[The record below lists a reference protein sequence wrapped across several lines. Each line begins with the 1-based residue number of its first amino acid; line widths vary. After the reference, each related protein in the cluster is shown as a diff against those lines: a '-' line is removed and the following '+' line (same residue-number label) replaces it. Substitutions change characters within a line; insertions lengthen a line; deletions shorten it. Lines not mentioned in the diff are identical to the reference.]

1 MKVATATISLS
12 LLCLN
17 SAHEPTAQMQT
28 PLLPNSFPPLHPNH
42 NKTTCGLK
50 TMKTLHSLIAGL
62 RPASLI
68 LARRIALPLLF
79 LGAGLMLVRPCA
91 GAPFEF
97 EETGSLATAR
107 VSHTATALPNGKV
120 LVAGGAGINFG
131 TLASA
136 ELYDPA
142 SGTWTTTGSLA
153 SARAGQTATLLP
165 NGKVLVAA
173 GFGGPSLA
181 SAELYDPASGTW
193 TATGGL
199 AIARYNHTATLLPN
213 GKVLVAGGWDTVGQ
227 ALA

>member
-1 MKVATATISLS
+1 
-12 LLCLN
+12 
-17 SAHEPTAQMQT
+17 
-28 PLLPNSFPPLHPNH
+28 
-42 NKTTCGLK
+42 
-50 TMKTLHSLIAGL
+50 MKTRHSLVLGL
-62 RPASLI
+62 RRPTSI
-68 LARRIALPLLF
+68 RARRIAFALF
-79 LGAGLMLVRPCA
+79 LLGAGLALVQPCTA
-91 GAPFEF
+91 APFQF
-97 EETGSLATAR
+97 EETGSLVTAR

-120 LVAGGAGINFG
+120 LVAGGAGTNFG